1 MNKLEQFKTISLE
14 DITTFGLAE
23 TLENAIDKF
32 CLSEVIG
39 HLVDICDEKATH
51 LRSTWQDDN
60 SAKQWDIAS
69 VKLGKVMDSIN
80 V

>member
-1 MNKLEQFKTISLE
+1 MNKLTPFKTISLE
-14 DITTFGLAE
+14 DITTFGLKE

-39 HLVDICDEKATH
+39 HLVDICDEKSEH
-51 LRSTWQDDN
+51 IRSNWQDDKTCKEWDKA
-60 SAKQWDIAS
+60 SAK
-69 VKLGKVMDSIN
+69 LGRVMDEIN